1 MSYLSKL
8 AGVPII
14 DDANFQSH
22 VQAAQSISEFGSG
35 YVPRNFQTTPYG
47 SFKRYTG
54 PRFDEDELVERI
66 KEKERRQ
73 SGLADLHRHLQVPV
87 LDQGQLGY
95 CWMYGPVACMMM
107 AYARAGLPVPHLSPT
122 SAAAKGKNY
131 RNAGGLAEEALRYI
145 KQFGVSTVKY
155 WPDGGVADRRYDT
168 PEQRNNASL
177 HKAVEY
183 EELPSND
190 LLAVASALVLDLPC
204 TGGFA
209 WWGHLIALLQPRVV
223 SQSRGERIGLEFVNS
238 WTKHYGKDGFSVL
251 AGRKAIPF
259 EAYVIRTVTLTRDH
273 AAAVAA

>member
-1 MSYLSKL
+1 MSYLSNL
-8 AGVPII
+8 GGVPVINDSTFSQALQEAKQFGTGYI
-14 DDANFQSH
+14 PRDFAATPVGTFQ
-22 VQAAQSISEFGSG
+22 A
-35 YVPRNFQTTPYG
+35 
-47 SFKRYTG
+47 YTG

-66 KEKERRQ
+66 KEKEARK
-73 SGLADLHRHLQVPV
+73 SGLADLHRKLDIPV

-95 CWMYGPVACMMM
+95 CWMYGTVKCMMM
-107 AYARAGLPVPHLSPT
+107 AYALAGLPVPFLSAT

-131 RNAGGLAEEALRYI
+131 ANQGGLAEEALKYI
-145 KQFGVSTVKY
+145 NRFGVSTVKF

-168 PEQRNNASL
+168 PEQRNNAAL
-177 HKAVEY
+177 HKAVEF

-238 WTKHYGKDGFSVL
+238 WTKRYGKNGFSVL

-259 EAYVIRTVTLTRDH
+259 EAYRIRTVTVARDGLQT
-273 AAAVAA
+273 AA